1 MRESIKKL
9 TPQVHTSKSGRRYS
23 RLNLGA
29 VERVEDG
36 GYKLEGDVF
45 ATGGR
50 EAIHDVIEQFM
61 DRVDEAIEAPPFV
74 RVWICEGV
82 AAVTGLRRWKC
93 RLKDLTAS
101 LSHKLKCHLIGFVG
115 I

>member
-9 TPQVHTSKSGRRYS
+9 DPKLHTSKSGRRYS
-23 RLNLGA
+23 RLNLGDI
-29 VERVEDG
+29 ERVEGG

-61 DRVDEAIEAPPFV
+61 ERVDEALGAAPSF
-74 RVWICEGV
+74 ESSSSE
-82 AAVTGLRRWKC
+82 K
-93 RLKDLTAS
+93 S
-101 LSHKLKCHLIGFVG
+101 
-115 I
+115 